1 MDLFDRSMPDFE
13 DKVITRLTGRFDP
26 PAKLRDIIST
36 RFMQDIVYTYRYPL
50 IISEDGMASVPVTQS
65 ILQEKG
71 ISVRRLHDLAIENTK
86 KQYQYHATEMEN
98 ILSEYGVSFGEMPWI
113 REDFPMIVLTNQYHL
128 NGASCLMD
136 SSFLDEVADT
146 YFKGRDYL
154 ILPSS
159 IHEVIAIPT
168 SLGSNYRDL
177 EQMVR
182 EVNEMA
188 VAPEDQ
194 LSNSVYRYDRKAK
207 IFELAATQAQ
217 RERVAKHRAREM
229 ER

>member
-50 IISEDGMASVPVTQS
+50 IISEEGMASVPVTQS

-86 KQYQYHATEMEN
+86 KQYQYHATEMEK

-128 NGASCLMD
+128 NGANCLMD
-136 SSFLDEVADT
+136 SGFLDEVADT

-159 IHEVIAIPT
+159 IHEVIAIENKNTFAADELLDLVQNANATVVRPEDRL
-168 SLGSNYRDL
+168 SDCVYRFD
-177 EQMVR
+177 
-182 EVNEMA
+182 VNRKRLQCIA
-188 VAPEDQ
+188 APEIQ
-194 LSNSVYRYDRKAK
+194 KVPAL
-207 IFELAATQAQ
+207 
-217 RERVAKHRAREM
+217 
-229 ER
+229 